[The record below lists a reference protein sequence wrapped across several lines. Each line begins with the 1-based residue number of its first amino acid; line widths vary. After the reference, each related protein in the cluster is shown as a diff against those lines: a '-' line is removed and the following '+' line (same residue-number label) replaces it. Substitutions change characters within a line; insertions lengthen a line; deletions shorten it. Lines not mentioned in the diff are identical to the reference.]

1 MLHMLLECEIRHMR
15 EAVMKNTVKLADCVS
30 PAMTEAEY
38 WIKRCPLSS
47 NIRMTQSKIKAFNKN
62 NMKKLAGK
70 NVLYDL
76 AGFLSCIED
85 NAQRCA
91 YGICVRRSMLWSG
104 INGAE
109 PLTAIYVGEP
119 VIILEKKAAWYKVR
133 CVYYEGWINSE
144 AIAVCDKKEWM
155 QSAGYKRIYGCTDT
169 DNQKTCGN
177 MCKSPDFVT
186 ITGDYITLPHISE
199 LSGLRLDMGVV
210 LQLADPDEYCEMY
223 YNYIV
228 KVPSRNPDGC
238 LEYIITGIP
247 ISEDVT
253 PGYLDYTG
261 ANVLRQSFK
270 TLGNVYGWAG
280 SMYSRDCSALVMD
293 VHRCFGI
300 IMPRDVS
307 GQMLISAVCSC
318 SSETV
323 LETLQPG
330 DILGF
335 PGHTMIYAGYEKNH
349 YVISATGG
357 KYNSCILST
366 LCVKRENGETWME
379 AVSYGKLPLC

>member
-1 MLHMLLECEIRHMR
+1 
-15 EAVMKNTVKLADCVS
+15 MKDAVKLADCVS

-38 WIKRCPLSS
+38 WIKRCPLSN
-47 NIRMTQSKIKAFNKN
+47 NIRMTQSKIKTFNRN
-62 NMKKLAGK
+62 NINRLAGK

-76 AGFLSCIED
+76 AGFSEFTENKALSCVH
-85 NAQRCA
+85 A
-91 YGICVRRSMLWSG
+91 YGICVRRSMLWSD
-104 INGAE
+104 INGVE

-119 VIILEKKAAWYKVR
+119 VIILEEEKEWYKVR

-144 AIAVCDKKEWM
+144 AIALCDRKDWI
-155 QSAGYKRIYGCTDT
+155 QSAGYKRIYGCACTDST
-169 DNQKTCGN
+169 FSGYACSDNQNTAGN
-177 MCKSPDFVT
+177 MCNRPDFVV

-199 LSGLRLDMGVV
+199 LSGLRLDMGVI
-210 LQLADPDEYCEMY
+210 LQLAAPDEYCGMY

-228 KVPSRNPDGC
+228 KVPSRNADGY
-238 LEYIITGIP
+238 LEYITTGIP
-247 ISEDVT
+247 ISEDVN

-261 ANVLRQSFK
+261 ANVLRQAFK

-280 SMYSRDCSALVMD
+280 SMYSRDCSSLVMD

-300 IMPRDVS
+300 IMPRDVA
-307 GQMLISAVCSC
+307 GQMLISAVHSC
-318 SSETV
+318 NSEDILKV
-323 LETLQPG
+323 LRPG

-366 LCVKRENGETWME
+366 LCIRRENGMTWLE
-379 AVSYGKLPLC
+379 AVTYGKLPVC